1 MHYKNAKSGN
11 VDFFFLFAH
20 ATFWKQS
27 KTKQENFQSSLST
40 KMSHKQKFCN
50 FEALSNMTK
59 KWNGW
64 QHCVYKVSLKLVAM
78 LHWLPLKEDISKLIS
93 IYLLTELVER
103 IIFWQK
109 IIEFSL

>member
-1 MHYKNAKSGN
+1 MHDKNAKSGN

-64 QHCVYKVSLKLVAM
+64 LASC
-78 LHWLPLKEDISKLIS
+78 
-93 IYLLTELVER
+93 
-103 IIFWQK
+103 
-109 IIEFSL
+109 